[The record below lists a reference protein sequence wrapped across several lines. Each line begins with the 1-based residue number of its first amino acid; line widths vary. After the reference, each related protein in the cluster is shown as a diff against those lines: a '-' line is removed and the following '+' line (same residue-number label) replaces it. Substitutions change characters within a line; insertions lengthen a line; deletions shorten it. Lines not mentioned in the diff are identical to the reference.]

1 MFSAL
6 VSIIVRSE
14 SPEQVEDYIHSVPTS
29 LTLYDAEPTT
39 VAKMNVITWEKTT
52 QNVISMNFATVI
64 YRSARKSNRAR

>member
-14 SPEQVEDYIHSVPTS
+14 SPEQVEDYIHSLPTS
-29 LTLYDAEPTT
+29 PTLYDAEPTT
-39 VAKMNVITWEKTT
+39 VAEMNVITWEKTT

-64 YRSARKSNRAR
+64 YRSACKSNRAR